1 MRFWARVGAT
11 RTRRIAFI
19 VGAIVSA
26 VVLVPLI
33 GSIVEH
39 AMYKNRVLPGVR
51 IESTHVGGKNKV
63 EAYDAIAR
71 VANDVTRTPLRVRVG
86 DHQFTVDASLIGLN
100 IDVDATTHRAVRD
113 GRQGNPFSEVM
124 GTVLRRFRPDD
135 VPLDVRYDTNR
146 VEGLLDGWANQ
157 VDRDL
162 VEGKLRFE
170 GTKVIVVAPH
180 PGVGLQR
187 AEARRRL
194 LAGLERTD
202 RSDEVE
208 LPVGPI
214 EPQVSAA
221 AVEAAAARARTLLSG
236 TTEIRA
242 DNQRVELSPK
252 SLVGTLETH
261 IKGDQLVLTI
271 DPLKLRLA
279 LGPKV
284 APLEHPAMDA
294 TFAVTS
300 ANAVSVVPS
309 QDGTTLDVETLAH
322 DILAGNRVV
331 TARLHKSHPVHN
343 TKWAKA
349 LGITRQVSSFT
360 TYHPA
365 GQARVQNI
373 HRAADVLNNTVV
385 EPGQVFSLN
394 GKLGPRTAEKGY
406 VKAPILVSDGFGED
420 FGGGV
425 SQLTTTLYNAVFFGG
440 YEEVEHTPHQFYI
453 SRYPMGR
460 EATVNYPSIDLKFR
474 DDTSHGILI
483 RTAYSDTSITVTLYG
498 DNEGRTV
505 HEEFRHEYNNVPIT
519 DQLVTCPVKN
529 PLDDPAGDCAKM
541 LALTRKTVATG
552 EPGWDVEFDRVIDQP
567 GKPEFRR
574 HYRVHYPMLPNK
586 VLVGIV
592 VPSSTTSPS
601 TAKPPKSTSTT
612 VARKH

>member
-1 MRFWARVGAT
+1 MRFWARVGGS
-11 RTRRIAFI
+11 RTRRTVLI
-19 VGAIVSA
+19 VATILGVI
-26 VVLVPLI
+26 VLVPLI
-33 GSIVEH
+33 GTVVEH
-39 AMYKNRVLPGVR
+39 VLYKNRVLPGVR
-51 IESTHVGGKNKV
+51 IESARVSGKNKV

-71 VANDVTRTPLRVRVG
+71 VANDLTRTPLRVRAG
-86 DHQFTVDASLIGLN
+86 DHRFSVDASLIGLN
-100 IDVDATTHRAVRD
+100 VDVDATARRAVRA
-113 GRQGNPFSEVM
+113 GREGNAFSDVM
-124 GTVLRRFRPDD
+124 GTVLRRFRPDE

-146 VEGLLDGWANQ
+146 LEGLLDGWSNEIN
-157 VDRDL
+157 RDL
-162 VEGKLRFE
+162 VEGTLRFD

-180 PGVGLQR
+180 AGVGLQR
-187 AEARRRL
+187 TEARRRL
-194 LAGLERTD
+194 LAALQRTD
-202 RSDEVE
+202 RAAEVE

-214 EPQVSAA
+214 QPRVSEA
-221 AVEAAAARARTLLSG
+221 AVEAAAARARTLLAG
-236 TTEIRA
+236 TIEIVA
-242 DNQRVELSPK
+242 KDQRVELTPK

-261 IKGDQLVLTI
+261 ISGNQLAVTI

-284 APLEHPAMDA
+284 APFEHPAVDA
-294 TFAVTS
+294 TFAVS
-300 ANAVSVVPS
+300 AGNAVTVVPS
-309 QDGTTLDVETLAH
+309 QDGNTLDLDALAH

-331 TARLHKSHPVHN
+331 TARLHKMHPAHD
-343 TKWAKA
+343 TKWARA
-349 LGITRQVSSFT
+349 LGITHQVSSFT

-365 GQARVQNI
+365 GQARVLNI
-373 HRAADVLNNTVV
+373 HRAADVLNNSVV

-394 GKLGPRTAEKGY
+394 GKLGPRTPEKGY
-406 VKAPILVSDGFGED
+406 VKAPILVSAGFGED

-460 EATVNYPSIDLKFR
+460 EATVNFPSIDLKFR

-505 HEEFRHEYNNVPIT
+505 REENRHEYNNVPIT
-519 DQLVTCPVKN
+519 DQLVVCPVKN
-529 PLDDPAGDCAKM
+529 PLDDPAGDCATM
-541 LALTRKTVATG
+541 PALTRKTVATG

-592 VPSSTTSPS
+592 VPSTTTSPT
-601 TAKPPKSTSTT
+601 TAKPHKSPSTT
-612 VARKH
+612 AAKKH